1 MALQPSS
8 KQPFN
13 QRISRKLQMY
23 LGHYFFGISIFV
35 TSVFLV
41 LLVLVQ
47 RGRGGGLVGA
57 LGGPGGQSALGTKAG
72 DVFTRITIVVAGIWI
87 FLCASAVRTLNP
99 SNSDAPS
106 GLRSVS
112 ATMGGDAGKAD
123 AGKADASK
131 GGDALLLQR
140 WCTERCWGWP
150 GFQPIC
156 RAAHHG
162 ITPPSPTPP
171 TTPPTTPPATTPA
184 TPPATT
190 PTTPPALR
198 PRPSRPRLQ
207 PRRHHRQQSPSQ
219 LKRPLRLK

>member
-1 MALQPSS
+1 
-8 KQPFN
+8 
-13 QRISRKLQMY
+13 MY

-131 GGDALLLQR
+131 GGDATAPATGGAPSGAGAGLDFN
-140 WCTERCWGWP
+140 P
-150 GFQPIC
+150 SAVPPIT
-156 RAAHHG
+156 G

-171 TTPPTTPPATTPA
+171 TPPTTPPQHLQQLRRRQRLRLLRL
-184 TPPATT
+184 PP
-190 PTTPPALR
+190 
-198 PRPSRPRLQ
+198 
-207 PRRHHRQQSPSQ
+207 
-219 LKRPLRLK
+219 RPLRLPLRPRRAGRDSSPGDTTGNRAQAS